1 MLTLPISLATP
12 LQVQKEKSIC
22 IHVKGKKKR
31 AEKEAEAVTKLTVPQ
46 TSPLPKTGGG
56 GKKLVFSDLFVH
68 FGFHRLTYSHPVIT
82 F

>member
-56 GKKLVFSDLFVH
+56 GEEAGFLRLVCAFWFS
-68 FGFHRLTYSHPVIT
+68 
-82 F
+82 